1 MTITGRE
8 LNEKLNYLGMERS
21 IRKLAIKDHPERL
34 EEIATMSM
42 TEVCDLVC
50 EDYELVYEESDSVGL
65 VKKENAIQLFSLI
78 EFIER

>member
-8 LNEKLNYLGMERS
+8 LNEKLNYFGMERS
-21 IRKLAIKDHPERL
+21 VRKLAIKDHPERL
-34 EEIATMSM
+34 EEIATMPL

>member
-8 LNEKLNYLGMERS
+8 LNEKLKYFEMERS
-21 IRKLAIKDHPERL
+21 VRKLAVKDHPEKL
-34 EEIATMSM
+34 EEIAMMST
-42 TEVCDLVC
+42 TEVCNLVC
-50 EDYELVYEESDSVGL
+50 EDYELVYAESESVGL